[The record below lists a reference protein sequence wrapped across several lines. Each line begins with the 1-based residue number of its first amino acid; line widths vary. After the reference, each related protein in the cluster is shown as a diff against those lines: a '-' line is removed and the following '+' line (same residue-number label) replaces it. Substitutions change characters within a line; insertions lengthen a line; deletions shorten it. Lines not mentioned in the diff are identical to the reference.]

1 MVAAGDA
8 EGKGSLGMT
17 YRCFMWVS
25 QEQQLSS
32 EEILARYGVSTV
44 AATAASKPF
53 AASPGACHEIH
64 QGDSLIR
71 ELIRWVEGDSLDSRF
86 ADFFGHLWN
95 EGISAV
101 FEFVPSPDLSKWV
114 DLSITT
120 GNVMSAEMHLTRQ
133 FGGEDVFPEVSLR
146 IRSGL
151 QRAPDVTIE
160 QPAET

>member
-1 MVAAGDA
+1 MVAAGDE
-8 EGKGSLGMT
+8 EGGCSLGMT

-32 EEILARYGVSTV
+32 EEILARYDVSTV
-44 AATAASKPF
+44 AATCWSTHF
-53 AASPGACHEIH
+53 APSPEACREIL

-71 ELIRWVEGDSLDSRF
+71 ELIHWVEGDSLNSRF

-95 EGISAV
+95 EGIGAV
-101 FEFVPSPDLSKWV
+101 FEFVSSTALPKWV

-120 GNVMSAEMHLTRQ
+120 GNVMSAEMHLTKQ

-146 IRSGL
+146 IRSCL
-151 QRAPDVTIE
+151 
-160 QPAET
+160 